1 MQPNPADDP
10 CVERYSFSG
19 DYFRVMRIPVIAG
32 RSFTAEDTASGRRVI
47 LVSAA
52 TAKLIWGSE
61 SPIGAQVRIG
71 NADGG
76 AWRTVVGVVGDVH
89 HSDLTLPA
97 APAMYTPEA
106 QITSA
111 YLTLVARARNGDA
124 STLAPEARAVIRALD
139 PLVPV
144 YGVAPLAMLVHQSA
158 AQRVFVTRV
167 LSAFAVSSVLLAAIG
182 LYGLIA
188 YSVSERTRE
197 VGVRVAL
204 GAQQIDVVRLVI
216 SGGLWVVAAGIAG
229 GLVAAAIGVRV
240 LGTLVFGV
248 RPTDPVTLAGAAAL
262 LSVVALLAHIVPLK
276 RALSI
281 DPASALRAE

>member
-1 MQPNPADDP
+1 MH
-10 CVERYSFSG
+10 
-19 DYFRVMRIPVIAG
+19 IPVIAG

-47 LVSAA
+47 LVSAS

-71 NADGG
+71 DADRG

-89 HSDLTLPA
+89 HSDLVLPP
-97 APAMYTPEA
+97 APALYTPET

-124 STLAPEARAVIRALD
+124 SALAADAGAVIHALD

-144 YGVAPLAMLVHQSA
+144 YGVAPLSTLVRQSV

-167 LSAFAVSSVLLAAIG
+167 LSGFAVAAVLLAAIG
-182 LYGLIA
+182 LYGLVA

-204 GAQQIDVVRLVI
+204 GAQKIDVVRIVLS
-216 SGGLWVVAAGIAG
+216 SGLSIVAAGIAG
-229 GLVAAAIGVRV
+229 GLMASAAGARA
-240 LGTLVFGV
+240 LGSLIFGV

-262 LSVVALLAHIVPLK
+262 LVVVTLLAHIVPLK
-276 RALSI
+276 RGAEHRSGVG
-281 DPASALRAE
+281 ASS